1 MLLPLL
7 SNLVKVMKRPMGD
20 LGVEKGELVVSN
32 AAVVELACGISMAT
46 WKGARTLADDDDDDD
61 DLPLAAAAATALR
74 CWLVASC
81 CSKLVDPTPTPQ
93 KSTLGG
99 ICGLSAASCCCKFLP
114 TAAVVVAA
122 ANDGS
127 IVDAADEGD
136 GEGLRVRVSSPSPS
150 CAATVSAS
158 AVDGFLVEAAGSSG

>member
-32 AAVVELACGISMAT
+32 AAVVELACGMSMAT

-61 DLPLAAAAATALR
+61 LPLAATAATALR

-81 CSKLVDPTPTPQ
+81 CSKLVGPTPTPQ

-127 IVDAADEGD
+127 IVDAAGEGD
-136 GEGLRVRVSSPSPS
+136 GEGLPVRVSSPSPS

-158 AVDGFLVEAAGSSG
+158 AVDGFSVEAARPSG

>member
-1 MLLPLL
+1 M
-7 SNLVKVMKRPMGD
+7 KVMKRPMGD

-32 AAVVELACGISMAT
+32 AAVVELACGMSMAT
-46 WKGARTLADDDDDDD
+46 WKGARTLADDDD
-61 DLPLAAAAATALR
+61 LPLAATAATALR

-81 CSKLVDPTPTPQ
+81 CSKLVDPTPIPQ

-99 ICGLSAASCCCKFLP
+99 ICGLSTASCCCKFLP

-136 GEGLRVRVSSPSPS
+136 GEGLRVTVSSPPPS

-158 AVDGFLVEAAGSSG
+158 AVDGFLGEAAGPSG

>member
-1 MLLPLL
+1 M
-7 SNLVKVMKRPMGD
+7 KVMKRPMGD

-32 AAVVELACGISMAT
+32 AAVVELACGMSMAT
-46 WKGARTLADDDDDDD
+46 WKGARTLADDDDDD
-61 DLPLAAAAATALR
+61 LPLAATAATALR

-81 CSKLVDPTPTPQ
+81 CSKLVDPTPIPQ

-127 IVDAADEGD
+127 IVDAADVGD

>member
-1 MLLPLL
+1 M
-7 SNLVKVMKRPMGD
+7 KVMKRPMGD

-32 AAVVELACGISMAT
+32 AAVVELACGMSMAT
-46 WKGARTLADDDDDDD
+46 WKGARTLADDDD
-61 DLPLAAAAATALR
+61 LPLAATAATALR

-81 CSKLVDPTPTPQ
+81 CSKLVDPTPIPQ

-99 ICGLSAASCCCKFLP
+99 ICGLSTASCCCKFLP

-136 GEGLRVRVSSPSPS
+136 GEGLRVMVSSPSP
-150 CAATVSAS
+150 AATVSTS
-158 AVDGFLVEAAGSSG
+158 AVDGFLGEAAGPSG

>member
-1 MLLPLL
+1 
-7 SNLVKVMKRPMGD
+7 VKVMKRPMGD

-32 AAVVELACGISMAT
+32 AAVVELACGMSMAT
-46 WKGARTLADDDDDDD
+46 WKGARTLADDDD
-61 DLPLAAAAATALR
+61 LPLAATAATALR

-81 CSKLVDPTPTPQ
+81 CSKLVDPTPIPQ

-99 ICGLSAASCCCKFLP
+99 ICGLSTASCCCKFLP

-136 GEGLRVRVSSPSPS
+136 GEGLRVMVSAPSPS
-150 CAATVSAS
+150 CAATVSAG
-158 AVDGFLVEAAGSSG
+158 AVDGFLGEAAGPSG

>member
-1 MLLPLL
+1 M
-7 SNLVKVMKRPMGD
+7 KVMKRPMGD

-32 AAVVELACGISMAT
+32 AAVVELACGMSMAT
-46 WKGARTLADDDDDDD
+46 WKGARTLADDDD
-61 DLPLAAAAATALR
+61 LPLAATAATALR

-81 CSKLVDPTPTPQ
+81 CSKLVDPTPIPQ

-99 ICGLSAASCCCKFLP
+99 ICGLSTASCCCKFLP

-136 GEGLRVRVSSPSPS
+136 GEGLRVTDSSPSPS

-158 AVDGFLVEAAGSSG
+158 AVDGFLGEAAGPSG